1 MSRKPTYEELEQRVK
16 ELEEG
21 VTVHK
26 RTEEALGES
35 SIVSDT
41 HEPAI
46 DLIRNKLLTGIL
58 YTLSIFGLPAIVA
71 GGIETVSQGRL
82 HILLIYVAVYVSVL
96 ICTLFSEKLS
106 FQLRTTATLGA
117 IYILGSGTLFRFGLS
132 GAGIHFLIT
141 FCVLTTVLLGM
152 RLGLTAVVVS
162 IASIAFVGTGMSTG
176 LIPISPIIMMNS
188 TSAVSWCAAGAVFA
202 VIGVA
207 MVICPG
213 MLQHRLQMSLQL
225 VNQRIAELE
234 ASNRKLA
241 IEIHERTRLEKK
253 LFQSQ
258 KMESI

>member
-16 ELEEG
+16 DLEEG

-96 ICTLFSEKLS
+96 ICT
-106 FQLRTTATLGA
+106 
-117 IYILGSGTLFRFGLS
+117 I
-132 GAGIHFLIT
+132 
-141 FCVLTTVLLGM
+141 
-152 RLGLTAVVVS
+152 
-162 IASIAFVGTGMSTG
+162 
-176 LIPISPIIMMNS
+176 
-188 TSAVSWCAAGAVFA
+188 
-202 VIGVA
+202 
-207 MVICPG
+207 
-213 MLQHRLQMSLQL
+213 
-225 VNQRIAELE
+225 
-234 ASNRKLA
+234 
-241 IEIHERTRLEKK
+241 LEKTFFSTPYK
-253 LFQSQ
+253 QLL
-258 KMESI
+258 